1 MEITKEKILEN
12 INNPKILEDLYQSN
26 KKTFSQ
32 TIANMYDKDSSL
44 IIEYWHTRL
53 FYKPPEKNTNV
64 KKYIFT
70 AILIVLAWIPVR
82 LFIDWPFRGGYE
94 LSGNYLIRII
104 PIIFSIALSLFFLFG
119 SIKPKKIIICLALN
133 IIICGYLLLLPFPA
147 NASIMQ
153 NIPQSLS
160 NAYFFTFVLLWFF
173 ILFSRSDYN
182 FKNPDYD
189 TFLVECGEIIV
200 WSTILTIG
208 LSVITLLLTALFRA
222 IKIDADDFIFTNVM
236 PLGFTAA
243 PFVSLL
249 IAEKNKVR
257 LSMIIANIFLP
268 LILISLVVF
277 GTISIFTETKPYEDR
292 NIFVTYNVM
301 MVIVI
306 CTLAFT
312 SINGINN
319 KIVNIC
325 TYILPVVTI
334 LFDFVTISAVIYRL
348 NEYGISANKITLL
361 GTNIVML
368 GHLVFMAYMKIR
380 HKKIERNVIYLP
392 AYFIWAFCVVFI
404 FPFVFKFS

>member
-1 MEITKEKILEN
+1 MEITKEKVLEN
-12 INNPKILEDLYQSN
+12 INNPKTLEDLYQSN
-26 KKTFSQ
+26 KKAFSE
-32 TIANMYDKDSSL
+32 IIMNMYDKDSAL
-44 IIEYWHTRL
+44 IIEYWYTRL
-53 FYKPPEKNTNV
+53 FYKPLEKNTNV

-70 AILIVLAWIPVR
+70 AILVVLAWIPVR
-82 LFIDWPFRGGYE
+82 RLFGWPFRGGYE
-94 LSGNYLIRII
+94 HYLIRII
-104 PIIFSIALSLFFLFG
+104 PIIFSITLSLFFLFG
-119 SIKPKKIIICLALN
+119 SIKPKNILLCIVPN
-133 IIICGYLLLLPFPA
+133 IIIFGYLLFLPFP
-147 NASIMQ
+147 NSLGPYQSI
-153 NIPQSLS
+153 S

-173 ILFSRSDYN
+173 VLFAQSNYN

-208 LSVITLLLTALFRA
+208 LSVITMLLVALFNA
-222 IKIDADDFIFTNVM
+222 IKIDADDFIFTNIM
-236 PLGFTAA
+236 SLGFTAS

-249 IAEKNKVR
+249 IVERNKVR

-306 CTLAFT
+306 CALVFT

-319 KIVNIC
+319 KIINIC

-368 GHLVFMAYMKIR
+368 GHLVFMVYMKIR

-392 AYFIWAFCVVFI
+392 LYFIWAFCVVFI
-404 FPFVFKFS
+404 FPFVFKFL

>member
-1 MEITKEKILEN
+1 MEITKEKVLEN
-12 INNPKILEDLYQSN
+12 INNPKILEYLYQSN
-26 KKTFSQ
+26 KKTFSE
-32 TIANMYDKDSSL
+32 IIRNIDKDSGL

-53 FYKPPEKNTNV
+53 FYKPSEKNTNA

-70 AILIVLAWIPVR
+70 AILAVLAWIPVR
-82 LFIDWPFRGGYE
+82 LYVDWPFEGSYG

-104 PIIFSIALSLFFLFG
+104 PIIFSITLSLFFLFG
-119 SIKPKKIIICLALN
+119 SIKPKNILLCVVPN
-133 IIICGYLLLLPFPA
+133 IIIFGYLLLLPFPA
-147 NASIMQ
+147 NNYELWQ
-153 NIPQSLS
+153 NQSLS

-173 ILFSRSDYN
+173 VLFAQSNYN

-189 TFLVECGEIIV
+189 TFLVKCGEIIV
-200 WSTILTIG
+200 WSTILIIG
-208 LSVITLLLTALFRA
+208 LSVINLLLVALFNA
-222 IKIDADDFIFTNVM
+222 IKIDASDFIFTNIM
-236 PLGFTAA
+236 PLGFTAS

-277 GTISIFTETKPYEDR
+277 GVISIFTETKPYEDR

-306 CTLAFT
+306 CALVFT

-319 KIVNIC
+319 KVISIC
-325 TYILPVVTI
+325 IYILPIVTI

-348 NEYGISANKITLL
+348 SEYGISANKITLL

-368 GHLVFMAYMKIR
+368 GHLVFMVYMKIR

-392 AYFIWAFCVVFI
+392 LYFIWAFCVVFI
-404 FPFVFKFS
+404 FPFVFRFL

>member
-1 MEITKEKILEN
+1 MEITKEKVLEN
-12 INNPKILEDLYQSN
+12 INNPKTLEDLYQSN
-26 KKTFSQ
+26 KKAFSE
-32 TIANMYDKDSSL
+32 IIMNMYDKDSAL

-53 FYKPPEKNTNV
+53 FYKPLEKDTNV
-64 KKYIFT
+64 KKYFFT
-70 AILIVLAWIPVR
+70 AILAVLAWIPVR
-82 LFIDWPFRGGYE
+82 LYVDWPFEGSYG

-104 PIIFSIALSLFFLFG
+104 PIIFSITLSLFLLFG
-119 SIKPKKIIICLALN
+119 SIKPKNILLCIVPN
-133 IIICGYLLLLPFPA
+133 IIIFGYLLLLPFSA
-147 NASIMQ
+147 NNYELWQ
-153 NIPQSLS
+153 NQSLS

-173 ILFSRSDYN
+173 VLFAQSNYN

-189 TFLVECGEIIV
+189 TFLVKCGEIIV
-200 WSTILTIG
+200 WSTILIIG
-208 LSVITLLLTALFRA
+208 LSVINLLLVALFNA
-222 IKIDADDFIFTNVM
+222 IKIDASDFIFTNIM
-236 PLGFTAA
+236 PLGFTAS

-277 GTISIFTETKPYEDR
+277 GVISIFTETKPYEDR

-306 CTLAFT
+306 CALVFT

-319 KIVNIC
+319 KVISIC
-325 TYILPVVTI
+325 IYILPIVTI

-348 NEYGISANKITLL
+348 SEYGISANKITLL

-368 GHLVFMAYMKIR
+368 GHLVFMVYMKIR

-392 AYFIWAFCVVFI
+392 LYFIWAFCVVFI
-404 FPFVFKFS
+404 FPFVFRFL